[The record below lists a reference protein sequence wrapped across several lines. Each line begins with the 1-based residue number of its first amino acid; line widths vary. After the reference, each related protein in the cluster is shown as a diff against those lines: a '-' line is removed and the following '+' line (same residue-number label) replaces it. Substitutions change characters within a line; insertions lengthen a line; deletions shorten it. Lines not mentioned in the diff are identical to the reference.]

1 MRGYVFKPEDLY
13 YTVDGYST
21 LGTPQY
27 LWPANPGSPPTG
39 AGVINGVA
47 YLSDFSAPALIV
59 DSKNRA
65 RIVRRVAIQDAEE
78 ARVIVGGHP
87 LLVEDGQ
94 VLFDHDSGK
103 AERTIMGLRRDGS
116 LVHFAL
122 RSATRR
128 AAGLVAVALGCVD
141 ALQITQG
148 VQPPQQRAGV
158 GAVTAT
164 ALPAKV
170 WVCDPGHGGSD
181 PGAVGHGMYEKTL
194 NLQAAKN
201 VMRRLED
208 YEDVLVLPT
217 RTTDVYVSLTDRS
230 ELSNAAD
237 ADLFIS
243 LHSNAYHSTARG
255 YEDFIFVRPTAGCI
269 QVQNLM
275 RDNIAPV
282 LKAYGI
288 PNRGHKKENFH
299 VIRETLAPAL
309 LTEWLFLTNPTDA
322 ELLRNEDA
330 WNLYCDAVAKTVVG
344 YLGLK
349 ERKKPQPPPPDKL
362 YRVQVGAFRE
372 LANANALV
380 ERLRKQGYTDA
391 FIVG

>member
-1 MRGYVFKPEDLY
+1 MRGYVFKPENLY

-103 AERTIMGLRRDGS
+103 AERTIIGLRRDGS

-158 GAVTAT
+158 G
-164 ALPAKV
+164 
-170 WVCDPGHGGSD
+170 
-181 PGAVGHGMYEKTL
+181 
-194 NLQAAKN
+194 
-201 VMRRLED
+201 
-208 YEDVLVLPT
+208 
-217 RTTDVYVSLTDRS
+217 
-230 ELSNAAD
+230 
-237 ADLFIS
+237 
-243 LHSNAYHSTARG
+243 
-255 YEDFIFVRPTAGCI
+255 
-269 QVQNLM
+269 
-275 RDNIAPV
+275 
-282 LKAYGI
+282 
-288 PNRGHKKENFH
+288 
-299 VIRETLAPAL
+299 
-309 LTEWLFLTNPTDA
+309 
-322 ELLRNEDA
+322 
-330 WNLYCDAVAKTVVG
+330 
-344 YLGLK
+344 
-349 ERKKPQPPPPDKL
+349 
-362 YRVQVGAFRE
+362 
-372 LANANALV
+372 
-380 ERLRKQGYTDA
+380 RLRPRPCPLKFWCVTPA
-391 FIVG
+391 TVGLTPAQSDTVCTRRP